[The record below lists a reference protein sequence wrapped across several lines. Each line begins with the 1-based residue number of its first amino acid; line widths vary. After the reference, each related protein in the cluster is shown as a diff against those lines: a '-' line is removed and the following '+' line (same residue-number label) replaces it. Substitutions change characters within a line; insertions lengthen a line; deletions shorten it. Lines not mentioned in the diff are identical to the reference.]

1 MTRSRRLVPALCAL
15 AAVSALGACAYNEA
29 LGRSQLLLVDS
40 ASLTQQ
46 SNAAWQEA
54 LRTQNAATTGAQVD
68 RIRRVGGRLVQAA
81 GLSDRAWDYAVFTDD
96 SPNAFVLPSGQIG
109 VTSGLLALVRNDDQ
123 LASVIGHEIGHV
135 VAHHAAERSSTNAL
149 SSLALQIGAGA
160 AGDYGQAVGA
170 YGGLAAQYGV
180 LLPYSRRDELEADR
194 LGVDYMA
201 AAGFRPSEA
210 VALWRLMAGQRQSS
224 IPQFAST
231 HPSDDTRI
239 DMLQQYIASRGWD

>member
-1 MTRSRRLVPALCAL
+1 MTRSRRFAPALCAL

-46 SNAAWQEA
+46 SNA
-54 LRTQNAATTGAQVD
+54 
-68 RIRRVGGRLVQAA
+68 
-81 GLSDRAWDYAVFTDD
+81 AWDYAVFTDD

-135 VAHHAAERSSTNAL
+135 VAHHAAERSSTSAL
-149 SSLALQIGAGA
+149 SSLALQIGTSA

-239 DMLQQYIASRGWD
+239 DMLQQYIASRGWN